1 MPKVESR
8 WNGVGRM
15 KTWLAKK
22 GVPGS
27 IPYRC
32 IASLLLA
39 VDARCPPSTGT
50 GLLDALTP
58 CCELIP
64 GCLAFFRRLPV
75 WHYWSK

>member
-8 WNGVGRM
+8 WNGVGQM

-39 VDARCPPSTGT
+39 VDASARHQPGRDCWTLDT
-50 GLLDALTP
+50 LL
-58 CCELIP
+58 
-64 GCLAFFRRLPV
+64 
-75 WHYWSK
+75 

>member
-39 VDARCPPSTGT
+39 VDARCLPSTGT
-50 GLLDALTP
+50 GLLDA
-58 CCELIP
+58 
-64 GCLAFFRRLPV
+64 
-75 WHYWSK
+75 